1 MTRIKMHISKVK
13 LPFYPPCEV
22 KYRLQNGVSTLC
34 YSTKYGRV
42 WLFCFCFLVVV
53 ATVDVA
59 VEEMERETCKERER
73 KRERWAVERERV
85 SCIKFFGFRNKY
97 GMY

>member
-42 WLFCFCFLVVV
+42 WLFCFRFLVVV

-59 VEEMERETCKERER
+59 VEEIERETCKERER
-73 KRERWAVERERV
+73 EKEREMGSGERKSQLYKV
-85 SCIKFFGFRNKY
+85 FWV
-97 GMY
+97 